1 MKLRSHSMILI
12 CITVAPFYPHL
23 CDTQLVL
30 LHLFT
35 VYINICH
42 VKGMTRAD
50 VEIGAEVYT
59 AC

>member
-1 MKLRSHSMILI
+1 MILI
-12 CITVAPFYPHL
+12 CITVVPFYPRL

-35 VYINICH
+35 VYINIFH
-42 VKGMTRAD
+42 VKGMIPAD
-50 VEIGAEVYT
+50 VEIGGEVYT